1 VPDLRFL
8 ADMNISPMTV
18 QELKERGWNIVRVAE
33 ALNANAKD
41 EDILSYARGNNMVLI
56 TQDLDF
62 SALLAIGGYA
72 GPSVISLRLEEPHP
86 MLVARR
92 LVDVVSEIIGPL
104 KQGIVVSVD
113 EASARY
119 RNLPIDSENE

>member
-1 VPDLRFL
+1 
-8 ADMNISPMTV
+8 
-18 QELKERGWNIVRVAE
+18 
-33 ALNANAKD
+33 
-41 EDILSYARGNNMVLI
+41 MVLI

-92 LVDVVSEIIGPL
+92 LVDVVSEIIRQL
-104 KQGIVVSVD
+104 QEGIVVSVD

>member
-1 VPDLRFL
+1 MPDLRFL

-18 QELKERGWNIVRVAE
+18 RELKERGWNIVRVAE
-33 ALNANAKD
+33 VLNANAKD

-92 LVDVVSEIIGPL
+92 LVDVVSEIVRQL
-104 KQGIVVSVD
+104 KEGIVVSVD
-113 EASARY
+113 EATARY

>member
-1 VPDLRFL
+1 MPDFRFL

-18 QELKERGWNIVRVAE
+18 RELKERGWNIVRVAE
-33 ALNANAKD
+33 VLNENAKD

-92 LVDVVSEIIGPL
+92 LVDVVSEIISQL
-104 KQGIVVSVD
+104 KEGIVVSVD